1 LIAKELAMRTR
12 NLELTVG
19 LFILAGLLALLILA
33 LRVSGL
39 TLSPNGSTYT
49 VYAHF
54 DNVSGLTSRSKVTM
68 AGVTIGQVK
77 SITFDKNRYTG
88 LVEMAINSDV
98 NTLPSDSTASI
109 VTAGLLGEKY
119 IGISVGGDDMVLRD
133 GDEIHDTQSA
143 LVLEE
148 LIGRFLL
155 NTVSKDD

>member
-1 LIAKELAMRTR
+1 MRTR
-12 NLELTVG
+12 KLELTVG

-33 LRVSGL
+33 VRISGL
-39 TLSPNGSTYT
+39 SLNAGGDTYT

-98 NTLPSDSTASI
+98 NTLPADSTASI

-119 IGISVGGDDMVLRD
+119 VGISVGGDDLVLGN

>member
-1 LIAKELAMRTR
+1 MRTR
-12 NLELTVG
+12 KLELTVG

-33 LRVSGL
+33 VRISGL
-39 TLSPNGSTYT
+39 TLSPGGDSYT

-77 SITFDKNRYTG
+77 SISFDKNRYTG
-88 LVEMAINSDV
+88 LVEMAISSDV
-98 NTLPSDSTASI
+98 DTLPADSTASI

-119 IGISVGGDDMVLRD
+119 IGISVGGDDLVLAD
-133 GDEIHDTQSA
+133 GDEIFDTQSA

-155 NTVSKDD
+155 NTVSNDD

>member
-1 LIAKELAMRTR
+1 MRMRT
-12 NLELTVG
+12 LELTVG
-19 LFILAGLLALLILA
+19 VFILAGILALAVLA

-39 TLSPNGSTYT
+39 TMSAGGDSYK

-54 DNVSGLTSRSKVTM
+54 DNVAGLTPRAKVTM
-68 AGVTIGQVK
+68 AGVTIGQVT

-88 LVEMAINSDV
+88 FVEMAINGDV
-98 NTLPSDSTASI
+98 NTLPADSTASI

-119 IGISVGGDDMVLRD
+119 IGISVGGDELLLSD

-155 NTVSKDD
+155 NTVSSED

>member
-1 LIAKELAMRTR
+1 MRTR
-12 NLELTVG
+12 KLELTVG

-39 TLSPNGSTYT
+39 TMSTNAGTYT

-54 DNVSGLTSRSKVTM
+54 DNVSGLTARSKVTM

-88 LVEMAINSDV
+88 LVEMAIDAEV
-98 NTLPSDSTASI
+98 DTLPADSTASI

-119 IGISVGGDDMVLRD
+119 VGISVGGEEMVLEE
-133 GDEIHDTQSA
+133 GDEILDTQSA

>member
-1 LIAKELAMRTR
+1 MRTR

-19 LFILAGLLALLILA
+19 LFILAGLFALLILA